1 MIASTREFI
10 EKRIKFTSS
19 QLDGDCSTLRGN
31 EKEPEFIYLW
41 MSSLP
46 DELFPNDANSSLLR
60 CRKHFAYQK
69 AGRTCDLPTELRG
82 DGKGTFLFG
91 GMCIDSKVSPWILKH
106 TQPKVAAIIEQ
117 YGQRLRTHIAAK
129 KRSN

>member
-1 MIASTREFI
+1 MESEFV
-10 EKRIKFTSS
+10 
-19 QLDGDCSTLRGN
+19 
-31 EKEPEFIYLW
+31 YLW

-46 DELFPNDANSSLLR
+46 DELFPNDVNSSLLR

-69 AGRTCDLPTELRG
+69 AGKTSDLPTELRG

-106 TQPKVAAIIEQ
+106 TQSKVAAIIEQ
-117 YGQRLRTHIAAK
+117 YG
-129 KRSN
+129 